1 MLLVGYYHVCFFD
14 KSGFLNKTNGTS
26 RKGFVKILSV
36 SRDSFL
42 DHGIPLIA
50 MELVFCLCLR
60 CVDNDGFVF
69 L

>member
-1 MLLVGYYHVCFFD
+1 MLSIGDHYVSVFD
-14 KSGFLNKTNGTS
+14 KSGFLNKTNGTN

-36 SRDSFL
+36 SRDSSL